1 MMKFNKNKVQN
12 ANFFMSGLAL
22 GTLGLKVDTK
32 AVIVE
37 NIDDN
42 SLFLCVML
50 VWEPQIQQNEKS

>member
-50 VWEPQIQQNEKS
+50 VWEP